1 VKSEG
6 DHRTLEIRK
15 NAANAINSDSLRR
28 NENFFKLL
36 IRLETL
42 KMVSIVLKEV
52 ITSDI
57 TEICIVTKTNKQ
69 TIGDLF

>member
-1 VKSEG
+1 MKSEG